1 MLGANVLIIISNAL
15 PKLDGN
21 NKKIAEYVLA
31 HVNEI
36 TNSTIAQVAQ
46 AINVSE
52 SSIIRFCKHIGFRGF
67 PELKMNIL
75 QQRATSG
82 SSHFED
88 MKLDLNTKDPYT
100 ITNKVFDNIIQHILI
115 TKRMLVAEDITRV
128 IDKLATCDKALFFAV
143 GSSSFI
149 TNDAAYR
156 FMRVGFPASS
166 VTDPHSMLLSA
177 NSLTE
182 NSLAFAIS
190 HTGRSKETLEAV
202 KVAKAKKA
210 LTVGVSNV
218 RNSPLTKLCDISL
231 IASDISQ
238 NFLKEAMT
246 SRLALIALLDSLFTS
261 LMICYYEKYNEKIA
275 SMHST
280 LEKARL

>member
-1 MLGANVLIIISNAL
+1 MLGANVLIIINNAL

-21 NKKIAEYVLA
+21 NKKIAQYILS
-31 HVNEI
+31 HVEAI
-36 TNSTIAQVAQ
+36 SSSTVAQIAQE
-46 AINVSE
+46 INVSE
-52 SSIIRFCKHIGFRGF
+52 SSVIRFCKHLGFKGF

-75 QQRATSG
+75 QQAATSG

-88 MKLDLNTKDPYT
+88 MKHDLNTKDPYK

-115 TKRMLVAEDITRV
+115 TKRMLVAEDITKV
-128 IDKLATCDKALFFAV
+128 IDKLAVCDKALFFAV

-177 NSLTE
+177 NTLTE
-182 NSLAFAIS
+182 NSIAFAIS
-190 HTGRSKETLEAV
+190 HTGRSKETIEAV

-210 LTVGVSNV
+210 LTIGVTNV
-218 RNSPLTKLCDISL
+218 RSSPLTKLCDISL

-261 LMICYYEKYNEKIA
+261 LMICYHEKYQDRID
-275 SMHST
+275 SMHDT